1 MKTNKILL
9 DDVEKIYFSI
19 PCTSVVSCEHCK
31 NKLLCDLTAYL
42 LKIIKE
48 IILRGGK
55 MKINLNDI
63 LVNSYDRNMKQL
75 IVIYDDNGDFY
86 TFTESNILERVKQMK
101 VERFDIVSEKLIVI
115 KVVGVINE

>member
-1 MKTNKILL
+1 
-9 DDVEKIYFSI
+9 
-19 PCTSVVSCEHCK
+19 
-31 NKLLCDLTAYL
+31 
-42 LKIIKE
+42 
-48 IILRGGK
+48 

-86 TFTESNILERVKQMK
+86 TFTESNILEHVKQMK

>member
-1 MKTNKILL
+1 
-9 DDVEKIYFSI
+9 
-19 PCTSVVSCEHCK
+19 
-31 NKLLCDLTAYL
+31 
-42 LKIIKE
+42 
-48 IILRGGK
+48 

-86 TFTESNILERVKQMK
+86 TFTESNIFERVKDMK
-101 VERFDIVSEKLIVI
+101 IERFYVASEKLTII

>member
-1 MKTNKILL
+1 
-9 DDVEKIYFSI
+9 
-19 PCTSVVSCEHCK
+19 
-31 NKLLCDLTAYL
+31 
-42 LKIIKE
+42 
-48 IILRGGK
+48 

-86 TFTESNILERVKQMK
+86 TFTESNILERVKYMK
-101 VERFDIVSEKLIVI
+101 IERFDIVSEKLVVI

>member
-1 MKTNKILL
+1 
-9 DDVEKIYFSI
+9 
-19 PCTSVVSCEHCK
+19 
-31 NKLLCDLTAYL
+31 
-42 LKIIKE
+42 
-48 IILRGGK
+48 

-101 VERFDIVSEKLIVI
+101 VERFDVVSEKLIVI
-115 KVVGVINE
+115 KVEGVINEW

>member
-1 MKTNKILL
+1 
-9 DDVEKIYFSI
+9 
-19 PCTSVVSCEHCK
+19 
-31 NKLLCDLTAYL
+31 
-42 LKIIKE
+42 
-48 IILRGGK
+48 

-63 LVNSYDRNMKQL
+63 LINSYDRNMKQL

-86 TFTESNILERVKQMK
+86 TFTVSNILERVKYMK

>member
-1 MKTNKILL
+1 
-9 DDVEKIYFSI
+9 
-19 PCTSVVSCEHCK
+19 
-31 NKLLCDLTAYL
+31 
-42 LKIIKE
+42 
-48 IILRGGK
+48 

-63 LVNSYDRNMKQL
+63 LVNSYDRNMNQL

-86 TFTESNILERVKQMK
+86 TFTESNILERVKYMK

>member
-1 MKTNKILL
+1 
-9 DDVEKIYFSI
+9 
-19 PCTSVVSCEHCK
+19 
-31 NKLLCDLTAYL
+31 
-42 LKIIKE
+42 
-48 IILRGGK
+48 

-86 TFTESNILERVKQMK
+86 TFTQSNILERIKQMK
-101 VERFDIVSEKLIVI
+101 VERFDIVSEKLVVI

>member
-1 MKTNKILL
+1 
-9 DDVEKIYFSI
+9 
-19 PCTSVVSCEHCK
+19 
-31 NKLLCDLTAYL
+31 
-42 LKIIKE
+42 
-48 IILRGGK
+48 

-63 LVNSYDRNMKQL
+63 LINSYDRNMKQL

-101 VERFDIVSEKLIVI
+101 VERFDIVSEKLVVI

>member
-1 MKTNKILL
+1 
-9 DDVEKIYFSI
+9 
-19 PCTSVVSCEHCK
+19 
-31 NKLLCDLTAYL
+31 
-42 LKIIKE
+42 
-48 IILRGGK
+48 

-86 TFTESNILERVKQMK
+86 TFTESNILERVQYMK

>member
-1 MKTNKILL
+1 
-9 DDVEKIYFSI
+9 
-19 PCTSVVSCEHCK
+19 
-31 NKLLCDLTAYL
+31 
-42 LKIIKE
+42 
-48 IILRGGK
+48 

-63 LVNSYDRNMKQL
+63 SVNSYDRNTKQL

-86 TFTESNILERVKQMK
+86 TFTESIIPERVKQMK

>member
-1 MKTNKILL
+1 
-9 DDVEKIYFSI
+9 
-19 PCTSVVSCEHCK
+19 
-31 NKLLCDLTAYL
+31 
-42 LKIIKE
+42 
-48 IILRGGK
+48 

-101 VERFDIVSEKLIVI
+101 VERFDIVSEKLVVI
-115 KVVGVINE
+115 KVRGVINE

>member
-1 MKTNKILL
+1 MQ
-9 DDVEKIYFSI
+9 
-19 PCTSVVSCEHCK
+19 
-31 NKLLCDLTAYL
+31 
-42 LKIIKE
+42 
-48 IILRGGK
+48 
-55 MKINLNDI
+55 INLNDI

-86 TFTESNILERVKQMK
+86 TFTQSNILERVKYMK

>member
-1 MKTNKILL
+1 
-9 DDVEKIYFSI
+9 
-19 PCTSVVSCEHCK
+19 
-31 NKLLCDLTAYL
+31 
-42 LKIIKE
+42 
-48 IILRGGK
+48 

-86 TFTESNILERVKQMK
+86 TFTQRNILERVKQMK

>member
-1 MKTNKILL
+1 
-9 DDVEKIYFSI
+9 
-19 PCTSVVSCEHCK
+19 
-31 NKLLCDLTAYL
+31 
-42 LKIIKE
+42 
-48 IILRGGK
+48 

-86 TFTESNILERVKQMK
+86 TFTQSNILERVKQMK

-115 KVVGVINE
+115 KVEGVINE